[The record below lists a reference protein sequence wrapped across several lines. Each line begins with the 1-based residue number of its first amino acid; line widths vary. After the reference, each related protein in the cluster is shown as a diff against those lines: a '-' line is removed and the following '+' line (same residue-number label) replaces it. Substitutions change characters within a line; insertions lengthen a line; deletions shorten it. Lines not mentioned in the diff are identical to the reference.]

1 MGTIISSGVG
11 SGLDVAGLVSKLVQ
25 AEGAP
30 KAAQLDQA
38 EAKVQ
43 AKLSALGSLRSALAS
58 FRDSL
63 TVLKDAS
70 KFQGRQATLSTPD
83 FLTASASATA
93 VPGSYSIVVDQLAS
107 AHKLQSRD
115 FLGGADDIVGTGTLQ
130 IAAGGEVF
138 QIEIDAESNTLAGV
152 AAAINASAASAKVQ
166 ATVITGSGA
175 ARLTITARNSGAD
188 NALVITQSGGDGG
201 LAALEFPHSGSGLN
215 EIAEALDA
223 RAFIDGLLVTS
234 STNTI
239 SGAISGVDLTLV
251 AGSEGEATEV
261 AIGYDRTAARA
272 TVDSFVK
279 SYNALVDSLKK
290 LTSYNAETRQG
301 GPLFGDGGVRNLV
314 DQLRRELSASVGQGD
329 AEYDSLARI
338 GITVQLDGQ
347 LAVDGTELDAAFT
360 ADFDAIGELF
370 GTEETGLAVKL
381 DALLE
386 PYLASQGVFDSR
398 TASLKSSIEA
408 IADRREAL
416 NQRLVAL
423 QARYTKQFNALD
435 SLLAQ
440 LQGTSNFLAQQ
451 LGNLPGSA
459 PLTRNQ
465 R

>member
-43 AKLSALGSLRSALAS
+43 SKLSALGSLRSALAS
-58 FRDSL
+58 FRDTL

-93 VPGSYSIVVDQLAS
+93 VPGSYSIVVDRLAS
-107 AHKLQSRD
+107 AHKLQSGD
-115 FLGGADDIVGTGTLQ
+115 YLAADSIVGTGTLQ
-130 IAAGGEVF
+130 IATGGETF
-138 QIEIDAESNTLAGV
+138 QVEIDAESNTLAGI
-152 AAAINASAASAKVQ
+152 AAAINASAASDKVQ
-166 ATVITGSGA
+166 ATVISGSGA
-175 ARLTITARNSGAD
+175 ARLTITARNTGED
-188 NALVITQSGGDGG
+188 NALTITQSGGDGG
-201 LAALEFPHSGSGLN
+201 LAALVYPHSGTGLTQ
-215 EIAEALDA
+215 ISEALDA

-234 STNTI
+234 DTNTI
-239 SGAISGVDLTLV
+239 TGAIAGVDLTLV
-251 AGSEGEATEV
+251 AGSEGEAAEV

-272 TVDSFVK
+272 TVESFVT

-314 DQLRRELSASVGQGD
+314 DQLRRELSSSVGQADG
-329 AEYDSLARI
+329 AYDTLAKI
-338 GITVQLDGQ
+338 GITVQLDGK
-347 LAVDGTELDAAFT
+347 LAVDAADLDAAFT

-370 GTEETGLAVKL
+370 GSEDTGLAVKL

-386 PYLASQGVFDSR
+386 PYLAAQGVFDSR

-416 NQRLVAL
+416 NQRLLSL
-423 QARYTKQFNALD
+423 QTRYTKQFNALD

-459 PLTRNQ
+459 PLTRKQ
-465 R
+465 S

>member
-58 FRDSL
+58 FRDTL

-93 VPGSYSIVVDQLAS
+93 VPGSYSIVVDRLAS
-107 AHKLQSRD
+107 AHKLQSGD
-115 FLGGADDIVGTGTLQ
+115 YLAADSVVGTGTLQ
-130 IAAGGEVF
+130 IATGGEVF
-138 QIEIDAESNTLAGV
+138 QLEIDAESNTLAGV
-152 AAAINASAASAKVQ
+152 AAAINASAASQKVQ

-175 ARLTITARNSGAD
+175 ARLTITARNTGED

-201 LAALEFPHSGSGLN
+201 LAALEFPHSGTGLN

-234 STNTI
+234 DTNTI
-239 SGAISGVDLTLV
+239 TGAIAGVDLTLV
-251 AGSEGEATEV
+251 VASEGEATEV
-261 AIGYDRTAARA
+261 AIGYDRTAARE
-272 TVDSFVK
+272 TVESFVK

-314 DQLRRELSASVGQGD
+314 DQLRRELSSSVAQADG
-329 AEYDSLARI
+329 AYDTLAKI
-338 GITVQLDGQ
+338 GITVQLDGK
-347 LAVDGTELDAAFT
+347 LAVDSADLDAAFT

-370 GTEETGLAVKL
+370 GSEDTGLAVKL
-381 DALLE
+381 DARLE

-423 QARYTKQFNALD
+423 QTRYTKQFNALD

>member
-58 FRDSL
+58 FRDTL

-83 FLTASASATA
+83 FLVASTGATA
-93 VPGSYSIVVDQLAS
+93 VPGSYSIVVDRLAS
-107 AHKLQSRD
+107 AHKLQSGD
-115 FLGGADDIVGTGTLQ
+115 YLAADSVVGTGTLQ
-130 IAAGGEVF
+130 IETGGEIF
-138 QIEIDAESNTLAGV
+138 QVEIDAESNTLAGI
-152 AAAINASAASAKVQ
+152 AAAINASAASDKVQ
-166 ATVITGSGA
+166 ATVITGSSA
-175 ARLTITARNSGAD
+175 ARLTITARNTGED
-188 NALVITQSGGDGG
+188 NALEITQSGGDGG
-201 LAALEFPHSGSGLN
+201 LAALVFPHAGTGLT
-215 EIAEALDA
+215 EIAAALDA
-223 RAFIDGLLVTS
+223 RALIDGLLVTS
-234 STNTI
+234 DTNTLT
-239 SGAISGVDLTLV
+239 GAIAGVDLTLV

-290 LTSYNAETRQG
+290 LTSYNAETREG

-314 DQLRRELSASVGQGD
+314 DQLRRELSSSVGQADGV
-329 AEYDSLARI
+329 YDTLAKV
-338 GITVQLDGQ
+338 GITVQLDGK
-347 LAVDGTELDAAFT
+347 LAADSADLDAAFT
-360 ADFDAIGELF
+360 ANFDAIGELF
-370 GTEETGLAVKL
+370 GSEDTGLAVKL

-398 TASLKSSIEA
+398 AASLKSSIEA

-416 NQRLVAL
+416 NRRLVAL
-423 QARYTKQFNALD
+423 QTRYTKQFNALD

-465 R
+465 S

>member
-58 FRDSL
+58 FRDTL

-83 FLTASASATA
+83 FLAASAGATA
-93 VPGSYSIVVDQLAS
+93 VPGSYSIVVDRLAS
-107 AHKLQSRD
+107 AHKLQSGD
-115 FLGGADDIVGTGTLQ
+115 YLTADSVVGTGTLQ
-130 IAAGGEVF
+130 LETGGEIF
-138 QIEIDAESNTLAGV
+138 QVEIDAESNTLAGV
-152 AAAINASAASAKVQ
+152 AAAINASAASDKVH
-166 ATVITGSGA
+166 ATVISGSGA
-175 ARLTITARNSGAD
+175 ARLTITARNTGED
-188 NALVITQSGGDGG
+188 NALTITQSGGDGG
-201 LAALEFPHSGSGLN
+201 LAALVYPHSGTGLT
-215 EIAEALDA
+215 EISQALDA

-234 STNTI
+234 DTNTI
-239 SGAISGVDLTLV
+239 TGAIAGVDLTLV
-251 AGSEGEATEV
+251 AASDGEATEV
-261 AIGYDRTAARA
+261 AVGYDRTAARA
-272 TVDSFVK
+272 TVESFVT
-279 SYNALVDSLKK
+279 SYNALVDALKK

-314 DQLRRELSASVGQGD
+314 DQLRRELSSSVGEAG
-329 AEYDSLARI
+329 ATFNTLVAI
-338 GITVQLDGQ
+338 GITAQVDGK
-347 LAVDGTELDAAFT
+347 LAVDSGDLDAAL
-360 ADFDAIGELF
+360 AANFDAVGELF
-370 GTEETGLAVKL
+370 AAEDTGLAVKL
-381 DALLE
+381 DELLE

-423 QARYTKQFNALD
+423 QTRYTKQFNALD

-459 PLTRNQ
+459 PPTRNQ

>member
-1 MGTIISSGVG
+1 MGSIISSGVG
-11 SGLDVAGLVSKLVQ
+11 SGLDVNGLVQKLVE

-30 KAAQLDQA
+30 KTLQLNQA

-58 FRDSL
+58 FRDTL

-70 KFQGRQATLSTPD
+70 RFQGRQATLSTPD
-83 FLTASASATA
+83 FLTATASATA
-93 VPGSYSIVVDQLAS
+93 VPGTYSVVVEQLAS
-107 AHKLQSRD
+107 AHRLQSAN
-115 FLGGADDIVGTGTLQ
+115 FLAATDVVGTGTLQ
-130 IAAGGEVF
+130 IETGGEIF
-138 QIEIDAESNTLAGV
+138 QVEIGAGSNTLAGI
-152 AAAINASAASAKVQ
+152 AASINASAAREKVQ
-166 ATVITGSGA
+166 ATVIAGNGA
-175 ARLTITARNSGAD
+175 ARLTISARNTGGD
-188 NALVITQSGGDGG
+188 NALEITQSGGDGG
-201 LAALEFPHSGSGLN
+201 LAALAYPGTGMN
-215 EIAEALDA
+215 EIAAARDA

-234 STNTI
+234 ATNTI
-239 SGAISGVDLTLV
+239 GGAIAGVDLTLV

-261 AIGYDRTAARA
+261 VIGYNRAAARA
-272 TVDSFVK
+272 TVDSFVN

-314 DQLRRELSASVGQGD
+314 DQLRRELSSSAGQAGAVFDTLAS
-329 AEYDSLARI
+329 I
-338 GITVQLDGQ
+338 GITAQVDGK
-347 LAVDGTELDAAFT
+347 LAVDSADLDAAFT
-360 ADFDAIGELF
+360 ASFDAIGEFF
-370 GTEETGLAVKL
+370 GSEETGLAVKL
-381 DALLE
+381 DRLLE

-398 TASLKSSIEA
+398 ADSLKSSIEA
-408 IADRREAL
+408 INDRRQLL

-423 QARYTKQFNALD
+423 QTRYTKQFNALD

-459 PLTRNQ
+459 PPSRNQ

>member
-43 AKLSALGSLRSALAS
+43 SKLSALGSLRSALAS
-58 FRDSL
+58 FRDTL
-63 TVLKDAS
+63 TVLKAAS

-93 VPGSYSIVVDQLAS
+93 VPGSYSIVVDRLAS
-107 AHKLQSRD
+107 AHKLQSGD
-115 FLGGADDIVGTGTLQ
+115 YLAADSIVGTGTLQ
-130 IAAGGEVF
+130 IATGGETF
-138 QIEIDAESNTLAGV
+138 QVEIDAESNTLAGI
-152 AAAINASAASAKVQ
+152 AAAINASAASDKVQ
-166 ATVITGSGA
+166 ATVISGSGA
-175 ARLTITARNSGAD
+175 ARLTITARNTGED
-188 NALVITQSGGDGG
+188 NALTITQSGGDGG
-201 LAALEFPHSGSGLN
+201 LAALVYPHSGTGLTQ
-215 EIAEALDA
+215 ISEALDA

-234 STNTI
+234 DTNTI
-239 SGAISGVDLTLV
+239 TGAIAGVDLTLV
-251 AGSEGEATEV
+251 AGSEGEAAEV

-272 TVDSFVK
+272 TVESFVT

-314 DQLRRELSASVGQGD
+314 DQLRRELSSSVGQADG
-329 AEYDSLARI
+329 AYDTLGKI
-338 GITVQLDGQ
+338 GITVQLDGK
-347 LAVDGTELDAAFT
+347 LAVDAADLDAAFT

-370 GTEETGLAVKL
+370 GSEDTGLAVKL

-386 PYLASQGVFDSR
+386 PYLAAQGVFDSR

-416 NQRLVAL
+416 NQRLLSL
-423 QARYTKQFNALD
+423 QTRYTKQFNALD

-459 PLTRNQ
+459 PLTRKQ
-465 R
+465 S

>member
-25 AEGAP
+25 SEGAP

-58 FRDSL
+58 FRDTL
-63 TVLKDAS
+63 TALKDAS

-83 FLTASASATA
+83 FLTAAASATA
-93 VPGSYSIVVDQLAS
+93 VPGSYSIVVDRLAS
-107 AHKLQSRD
+107 AHKLQSGD
-115 FLGGADDIVGTGTLQ
+115 YLAADSVVGTGTLQ
-130 IAAGGEVF
+130 IATGGESF
-138 QIEIDAESNTLAGV
+138 QVEIDAESNTLAGI
-152 AAAINASAASAKVQ
+152 AAAINASAASEKVQ
-166 ATVITGSGA
+166 ATVIVGSGA
-175 ARLTITARNSGAD
+175 ARLTITARNTGED
-188 NALVITQSGGDGG
+188 HALAITQSGGDGG
-201 LAALEFPHSGSGLN
+201 LAALVYPHSGTGLT
-215 EIAEALDA
+215 EISQALDA

-234 STNTI
+234 DTNTI
-239 SGAISGVDLTLV
+239 TGAIAGVDLTLV
-251 AGSEGEATEV
+251 ADSEGEATQV
-261 AIGYDRTAARA
+261 AIGYDRAAART
-272 TVDSFVK
+272 TVDSFVQ

-301 GPLFGDGGVRNLV
+301 APLFGDGGVRNLV
-314 DQLRRELSASVGQGD
+314 DQLRRELSASAGPAAGD
-329 AEYDSLARI
+329 YDTLTKI
-338 GITVQLDGQ
+338 GITVQLDGK
-347 LAVDGTELDAAFT
+347 LAVDSTDLGAAFT
-360 ADFDAIGELF
+360 ANFDAIGELF
-370 GTEETGLAVKL
+370 GSENTGVAVKL

-408 IADRREAL
+408 ITDRRQAL
-416 NQRLVAL
+416 NQRLIAL